1 MPNKKM
7 SVLLADPLPSFRNLY
22 GQALRQAGF
31 EVFVA
36 CDEIQIFD
44 ILSNHSIDL
53 ILIDPIM
60 GDPELKHASKTLLS
74 RLQSENPRL
83 IIFVFSWIEEGLFD
97 NPHAQT
103 ATLRFLPK
111 GDVDPGKLAAFL
123 RAHFREG
130 VALGARRYMNRQME
144 NEL

>member
-1 MPNKKM
+1 MAHKKL
-7 SVLLADPLPSFRNLY
+7 SVLFADPLPSFRNLY

-36 CDEIQIFD
+36 CDEIQIFE
-44 ILSNHSIDL
+44 ILAHHPIDL

-60 GDPELKHASKTLLS
+60 GDPELKHASKSLLT
-74 RLQSENPRL
+74 RLRTDHPDMV
-83 IIFVFSWIEEGLFD
+83 IFVFSWIEEGLME
-97 NPHAQT
+97 NPRAQT
-103 ATLRFLPK
+103 KTLRFLPK
-111 GDVDPGKLAAFL
+111 GDIDPGKMAAFL

-130 VALGARRYMNRQME
+130 LALGSRRYVNRQLE